1 MDNSQI
7 VFENFL
13 RAQSKF
19 LEEAKWFEGERR
31 HSDPTE
37 KFILE
42 TITESSK
49 SFRHQWEV
57 SKCKDCAISWK
68 CGNTL
73 KINCTIFIPYR

>member
-13 RAQSKF
+13 RAQTKF

-42 TITESSK
+42 TITSSI
-49 SFRHQWEV
+49 ELNTV
-57 SKCKDCAISWK
+57 SAIYIIIQRI
-68 CGNTL
+68 T
-73 KINCTIFIPYR
+73 